1 MLKNAKRNLRA
12 LALAALCVCPLGLG
26 GCEAGLSGP
35 SDSSAV
41 QSGPEGPEGAVRF
54 DRSLDGYGPRKTEYD
69 FYFTYKMVHPWWDA
83 VALGMEDAARQYE
96 EMGVS
101 VNYEY
106 LAPVSVSAQDQL
118 RRLREAAGRGFDVIG
133 VDVADVGTVTPS
145 INALLDEGH
154 KVMTFSSS
162 DASKENGCGASPTWA
177 TPTTTRTGPT

>member
-69 FYFTYKMVHPWWDA
+69 FYFT
-83 VALGMEDAARQYE
+83 
-96 EMGVS
+96 
-101 VNYEY
+101 
-106 LAPVSVSAQDQL
+106 
-118 RRLREAAGRGFDVIG
+118 
-133 VDVADVGTVTPS
+133 
-145 INALLDEGH
+145 
-154 KVMTFSSS
+154 
-162 DASKENGCGASPTWA
+162 
-177 TPTTTRTGPT
+177 